1 MKNSKELRDEMSKVF
16 SQVRAGTM
24 KPQTAS
30 TLANISGRMIQSAST
45 QVQYYKQRNEIPSIP
60 FLDEK

>member
-1 MKNSKELRDEMSKVF
+1 MKNSKELRDEMSKMF
-16 SQVRAGTM
+16 YETKAGTM
-24 KPQTAS
+24 KPQTAN
-30 TLANISGRMIQSAST
+30 TLANIGGRMIQSAST